1 MSSPNRI
8 RRLAVRFA
16 AVAVL
21 ALPAAACLR
30 PLYGPTA
37 SGERM
42 QDLLGAIE
50 VGDVTAGQS
59 FERFSH
65 YLRSEL
71 IYDLDGSG
79 QPKPKRF
86 KLTINASE
94 GTQGTIVDT
103 ITGRAD
109 SATLIGRATY
119 TLYDLQGKV
128 VTTGT
133 ATQSATY
140 DRTPQRFADVRAS
153 RDAEMRLSK
162 LLSEQIKTR
171 IAAALLTAS

>member
-1 MSSPNRI
+1 MSSPDRA
-8 RRLAVRFA
+8 RRLALRLACSA
-16 AVAVL
+16 AL
-21 ALPAAACLR
+21 ALSAAGCLR

-42 QDLLGAIE
+42 QDLLAAIE
-50 VGDVTAGQS
+50 VAEVSAGPLY
-59 FERFSH
+59 ERLSH

-86 KLTINASE
+86 KLTVNATE
-94 GTQGTIVDT
+94 NLQGTIVDT
-103 ITGRAD
+103 LTGRAD
-109 SATLIGRATY
+109 SATVIGRATY

-153 RDAEMRLSK
+153 RDAEIRLSK

>member
-1 MSSPNRI
+1 MSSPDLTR
-8 RRLAVRFA
+8 RSALRLAVA
-16 AVAVL
+16 GAL

-42 QDLLGAIE
+42 QDVLASIE
-50 VGDVTAGQS
+50 VGEVTVPIGY
-59 FERFSH
+59 ERLSH

-79 QPKPKRF
+79 QPRPKRY
-86 KLTINASE
+86 KLTVNAHE

-109 SATLIGRATY
+109 SATLVGRATY
-119 TLYDLQGKV
+119 TLSDLSGKV
-128 VTTGT
+128 VATGT

-140 DRTPQRFADVRAS
+140 DRSPQRFANVRAA
-153 RDAEMRLSK
+153 REAEMRLSQ

-171 IAAALLTAS
+171 IAAVLLSAS

>member
-1 MSSPNRI
+1 MSSPDRA
-8 RRLAVRFA
+8 RRLALRLACA
-16 AVAVL
+16 AAL
-21 ALPAAACLR
+21 ALSAAGCLR

-42 QDLLGAIE
+42 QDLLAAIE
-50 VGDVTAGQS
+50 VAEVSAGPQY
-59 FERFSH
+59 ERLSH
-65 YLRSEL
+65 TLRSEL

-86 KLTINASE
+86 KLTVNATESL
-94 GTQGTIVDT
+94 QGTIVDT
-103 ITGRAD
+103 LTGRAD
-109 SATLIGRATY
+109 SATVIGRATY
-119 TLYDLQGKV
+119 TLYDSQGKV

-153 RDAEMRLSK
+153 RDAEIRLSK